1 MGLGSSTPSDVG
13 EGGSSSGGQGA
24 EEEEAGGPSSYWDM
38 ASNGYQELVNAII
51 RPPRADYEMTDLGPV
66 TFEWHGRFF
75 KRVDLELVNPR
86 GMRLACSH
94 WMPLEAAGGEGGE
107 GGAAA
112 PSPRPCLIYLH
123 GNSSARVEAISH
135 LALCLSIGIT
145 LFALDFAGSGAPPC
159 GDTSTD
165 RSSVFLSSLV
175 RSFRARFRGHG
186 RPRVPPSAQARATAT
201 G

>member
-1 MGLGSSTPSDVG
+1 MGAATSTENAQPS
-13 EGGSSSGGQGA
+13 ESA
-24 EEEEAGGPSSYWDM
+24 PSYWSIM
-38 ASNGYQELVNAII
+38 RQGYEELVNAII